1 MRDGLLNLNPLDY
14 FWGTFSHDIGVDLG
28 TANTL
33 VLVVGKGIVVREPT
47 VVAAHKKTK
56 RILAIG
62 SEAQK
67 MLGRTPAA
75 IRADRPLQDG
85 VIKDIEFAEGL
96 LKHFIRKV
104 HQNPSRL
111 PKIPRPKIAIGI
123 PSAVTEVER
132 RAVSDASVS
141 AGAREVFLI
150 EEPMAAALGAKLP
163 IEEPKGNMII
173 DIGGGTSEIAIISL
187 GGIVIS
193 KSLRIAGDEMDN
205 DIINYTRA
213 RYNLLLGKKTA
224 EEIKVNA
231 GSAYPT
237 GKESKLQVRGR
248 DLATGLPASIAMST
262 GEIREALSNTLRTII
277 EGIKDVVEEAPTELI
292 DDVME
297 NGVYL
302 TGGGALLKGLPQI
315 LAKETKIP
323 VVLAED
329 PLTTV
334 VKGTGRVLENPLLLK
349 KVRFSGAVR

>member
-1 MRDGLLNLNPLDY
+1 VNLNILDH
-14 FWGTFSHDIGVDLG
+14 FWGTFSHDIGIDLG

-33 VLVVGKGIVVREPT
+33 VLVIGKGILVREPT

-56 RILAIG
+56 QILAIG

-67 MLGRTPAA
+67 MLGKTPAT

-96 LKHFIRKV
+96 LNSFIKKV

-123 PSAVTEVER
+123 PSGVTEVER
-132 RAVSDASVS
+132 RAVSDASIS
-141 AGAREVFLI
+141 AGAREVYLI

-163 IEEPKGNMII
+163 IEEPRGNMII
-173 DIGGGTSEIAIISL
+173 DIGGGTTEIAIISL
-187 GGIVIS
+187 GGVVVS
-193 KSLRIAGDEMDN
+193 KSLRVAGNELDN
-205 DIINYTRA
+205 DIISYARA

-224 EEIKVNA
+224 EDIKIAA
-231 GSAYPT
+231 GSAYPI

-248 DLATGLPASIAMST
+248 DLATGLPISVTMST
-262 GEIREALSNTLRTII
+262 GELREALSNTLRTII
-277 EGIKDVVEEAPTELI
+277 EGIKDVVEEAPSELI

-297 NGVYL
+297 SGVYL
-302 TGGGALLKGLPQI
+302 TGGGAMLKGLPQI
-315 LAKETKIP
+315 MAKETKIP

-334 VKGTGRVLENPLLLK
+334 VRGTGRVLEDAQLLK
-349 KVRFSGAVR
+349 KVKFSGSVK